1 MIVFT
6 VTVIDIVGDPVL
18 GNRRTPAIYTSLQ
31 DAIRAVRD
39 NEGDMADDGYYQYA
53 VIEETL
59 LNIVYPYIDNGEK
72 LWFKYNTITDEFE
85 PCNSLALPQNITKL
99 CGFGIG

>member
-6 VTVIDIVGDPVL
+6 VTVLNIIDDPVL
-18 GNRRTPAIYTSLQ
+18 GNRRTPVIYTSLQ

-59 LNIVYPYIDNGEK
+59 LNTIYPFINNGEK
-72 LWFKYNTITDEFE
+72 LWFKYNSIIDEFE
-85 PCNSLALPQNITKL
+85 PCSNLTLPQNITKL